1 MDIYERLREL
11 QIELPPTPAAG
22 GIYNTVV
29 VTGDMCCTSGHNC
42 KVNGVLPRAGKLGK
56 ELSIEEGRMDARQCI
71 LNILSSLH
79 AELGDL
85 NRIEKIISIFAFV
98 ASSDDFYGQPKVLDA
113 ASELLI
119 QIFGDNG
126 KATRSAIGV
135 NVLPNNQPV
144 EIQLTCKLK
153 I

>member
-1 MDIYERLREL
+1 MESTNKLHKSLIY
-11 QIELPPTPAAG
+11 
-22 GIYNTVV
+22 
-29 VTGDMCCTSGHNC
+29 TSNAHR
-42 KVNGVLPRAGKLGK
+42 KVCRSYFAKLN
-56 ELSIEEGRMDARQCI
+56 LSD
-71 LNILSSLH
+71 
-79 AELGDL
+79 
-85 NRIEKIISIFAFV
+85 
-98 ASSDDFYGQPKVLDA
+98 GQPKVLDA

-126 KATRSAIGV
+126 KAARSAIGV

>member
-1 MDIYERLREL
+1 MDIYDKLREL
-11 QIELPPTPAAG
+11 NIELPSTPVAG

-29 VTGDMCCTSGHNC
+29 VADNICYTSGHNC
-42 KVNGVLPRAGKLGK
+42 KVNGVLPHTGKLGRDV
-56 ELSIEEGRMDARQCI
+56 SIDEGKIDARQCI

-85 NRIEKIISIFAFV
+85 NKIERFISIFAFV

-113 ASELLI
+113 ASELLV
-119 QIFGDNG
+119 QIFGDSG
-126 KATRSAIGV
+126 KAARSAIGV